1 MNLPSSVWQVII
13 IPILSLARP
22 PPPTPPPLLSTSSF
36 TTMFVTYQHFT
47 LHYVGSVYHIQ
58 ILEYQHLHQLPQKCQ
73 VLVMVPCKMM
83 SATFET
89 SFQTVTPITSLS
101 AWRHART
108 QQIGSRLWPHRCLSA
123 EIIHDWGRWLRSRPR
138 RRGNGVCRIWI
149 LLLRCEW
156 INGCKWVRERVCM
169 HVCVCVCVCVC
180 V

>member
-1 MNLPSSVWQVII
+1 
-13 IPILSLARP
+13 
-22 PPPTPPPLLSTSSF
+22 
-36 TTMFVTYQHFT
+36 
-47 LHYVGSVYHIQ
+47 
-58 ILEYQHLHQLPQKCQ
+58 
-73 VLVMVPCKMM
+73 MVPCKMM

-138 RRGNGVCRIWI
+138 RHGNGVCRIWI

-156 INGCKWVRERVCM
+156 MNGCKWVRERVCT
-169 HVCVCVCVCVC
+169 HVCVCKCVCVHACAWVHACIC
-180 V
+180 VCVHADLFLICMSAFVQLHRVCAYNMHDLFHYFY